1 MKKKMLSVLLA
12 AAMTMSLIG
21 CGSTAD
27 TATDT
32 TETTDATETTDTA
45 DEATDASDASTDA
58 TDASADSDKTYTVGI
73 CQLVQHE
80 ALDAATEGFKT
91 ALTDKLGDK
100 VTFDEQNA
108 AGDAPTCST
117 ICTTFVTNDYDLIL
131 GNATAAL
138 QAAVAA
144 TDTIPVLGTSIT
156 DYGTALGVD
165 DWTGTTGKN
174 ISGTTDLAPLD
185 GQADCIAELFPD
197 AKNVGILYCSSE
209 PNSIYQSTTIKGYLE
224 EKGYTVT
231 EYTFSDSNDVAAVTQ
246 SACDNSDLIY
256 IPTDNTAASCTEA
269 INNVADPAGV
279 PIFAGEEGIAKGCGV
294 ATLSISYY
302 DLGYKTGEM
311 AYDILV
317 NGADISTME
326 VQSAPNFTCF
336 RRGRPAGAV
345 KDSGRYCCK
354 RSASGRQKASAAG
367 TDPDRYDKHPVHLR
381 RCFRRSGADHRIQ
394 TGDKF
399 HRFRREDRG

>member
-32 TETTDATETTDTA
+32 TETTETTDATETTDTA
-45 DEATDASDASTDA
+45 AEATDASDASTDA

-326 VQSAPNFTCF
+326 VQSAPNFTKEYI
-336 RRGRPAGAV
+336 
-345 KDSGRYCCK
+345 KDRADKLGI
-354 RSASGRQKASAAG
+354 
-367 TDPDRYDKHPVHLR
+367 TVPDGYTEIT
-381 RCFRRSGADHRIQ
+381 A
-394 TGDKF
+394 
-399 HRFRREDRG
+399 E